1 MSLAMLG
8 NIPVHAGQHLL
19 EDITATQHDA
29 NQDVGYIHYFVLEK
43 KKNLVSHSISRI
55 KWPMTIVARCYS
67 FHL

>member
-55 KWPMTIVARCYS
+55 K
-67 FHL
+67 